1 MGKDLLHY
9 EITSEILRA
18 YYRVYNF
25 LGYGFLEKVYHNAL
39 LFELANTGLR
49 FENRV
54 PIEVHYKGVQVGFY
68 NADIVVEG
76 KVIIEIKAAEA
87 LRKEHE
93 AQLLNYLKATD
104 IRVGM
109 LLNFGKEAEFRRR
122 II

>member
-1 MGKDLLHY
+1 MGKDLLHH
-9 EITSEILRA
+9 EITSEVLRA

-39 LFELANTGLR
+39 LFELANTALR

-54 PIEVHYKGVQVGFY
+54 PIEVHYKGVNVGLY
-68 NADIVVEG
+68 NADIVVEE
-76 KVIIEIKAAEA
+76 KVIIEIKAVEM

-93 AQLLNYLKATD
+93 AQLLNYLKATG

-109 LLNFGKEAEFRRR
+109 LLNFGKDPEFRRR
-122 II
+122 IC